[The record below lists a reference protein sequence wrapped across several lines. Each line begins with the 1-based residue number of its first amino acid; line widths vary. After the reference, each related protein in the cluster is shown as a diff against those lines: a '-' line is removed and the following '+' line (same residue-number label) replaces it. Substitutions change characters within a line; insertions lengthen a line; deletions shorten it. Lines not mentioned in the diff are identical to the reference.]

1 MEKILS
7 FIVNENKELLLL
19 KGSPND
25 PQFKKSLWY
34 VVTGGFETIDKTKE
48 DTVKREI
55 KEETNVEA
63 QKVIYLNWILKYKS
77 LGIECIEYVYITFF
91 CFKDDKNK
99 NLLWFVP
106 MSKHYEKYF
115 KVYNAKKQKINK
127 EPNNFVFFNNIAG
140 IKGVFLIQ
148 NIFPT
153 CKIYVQQEYLRRGQ
167 KIKVSKVIQREILD
181 KAKDVIALAN
191 KGIVATYTNLPEF
204 IKEIEQEIFIIG
216 NN

>member
-1 MEKILS
+1 M
-7 FIVNENKELLLL
+7 
-19 KGSPND
+19 
-25 PQFKKSLWY
+25 
-34 VVTGGFETIDKTKE
+34 
-48 DTVKREI
+48 EI
-55 KEETNVEA
+55 KEGRLYFIKDEFLEKYG
-63 QKVIYLNWILKYKS
+63 QKYNLMENKINKGTKRPTY
-77 LGIECIEYVYITFF
+77 F
-91 CFKDDKNK
+91 CFRDDKNK

-106 MSKHYEKYF
+106 MSKQYEKYF

-153 CKIYVQQEYLRRGQ
+153 CKIYVQQEYLRRRK

-191 KGIVATYTNLPEF
+191 RGIVATYTNLPEF

-216 NN
+216 NS